1 MSSEESRKV
10 VAMLEAETSP
20 AMNCCLRGKPFYCRE
35 WVFTK
40 LSHYLTSRARY
51 GKTSGV
57 LIVGGP
63 GSGKTAICAEIVW
76 PTTVIAP
83 QSALNSR
90 LLAYHFC
97 QYQEAESLS
106 VAVFIRSIAAQLA
119 VSPLISGFKELIETD
134 AVALW
139 LDPIQCQRYPT
150 TAFENGI
157 IKPLSSLKPPNE
169 PVFIIV
175 DSLHEAYVSSDLNTQ
190 QCGISV
196 GSSAIFDLLSAH
208 YHLLPNWLLL
218 VCTARRQCR
227 SVTRLF
233 TGFRKITLDDL
244 KKSSVVRDV
253 QQYILHRLDDDEAL
267 RSHLNLD
274 TAEMLNQLHIKVR
287 AEVRSWMSGMHN

>member
-1 MSSEESRKV
+1 MSSDESKKV
-10 VAMLEAETSP
+10 VAMLDRDESP
-20 AMNCCLRGKPFYCRE
+20 AQNCCLRGKPFYCRE

-40 LSHYLTSRARY
+40 LSHYLSSRARY

-63 GSGKTAICAEIVW
+63 GAGKTAVCAELVW

-97 QYQEAESLS
+97 QYQETESLS
-106 VAVFIRSIAAQLA
+106 VAVFIRSIVAQLA
-119 VSPLISGFKELIETD
+119 SSPLISGFKELIETD
-134 AVALW
+134 SVALW

-157 IKPLSSLKPPNE
+157 IKPLNSIKPPSE

-175 DSLHEAYVSSDLNTQ
+175 DSLHEAYMTADMTTH
-190 QCGISV
+190 CGISV

-208 YHLLPNWLLL
+208 YHLLPNW
-218 VCTARRQCR
+218 
-227 SVTRLF
+227 
-233 TGFRKITLDDL
+233 
-244 KKSSVVRDV
+244 
-253 QQYILHRLDDDEAL
+253 
-267 RSHLNLD
+267 
-274 TAEMLNQLHIKVR
+274 
-287 AEVRSWMSGMHN
+287 